1 MMKKIKVKVNGV
13 GGRAMNSNDFRSPEE
28 LLDLLETEVGA
39 SEGFDS
45 QEDFSLTDEFNSPA
59 DLLNMMET
67 DSQDDF
73 SLTDEFTSPADLLN
87 MMETEC
93 DCECEYDC
101 DCECE
106 SCGECGCYGDIE
118 LESISDSIDES
129 IALGADVE
137 DTFKKLA
144 EKLAPSKVKEDYKS
158 FKFETNQG
166 TLEFVHKE
174 DGSYEVIG
182 TINPKGA
189 LEVVMGN
196 TVIKITDGNFTFD
209 MK

>member
-13 GGRAMNSNDFRSPEE
+13 GGRAMNSNEFSSPEE
-28 LLDLLETEVGA
+28 LLDLLETEIGA
-39 SEGFDS
+39 SKEFDS
-45 QEDFSLTDEFNSPA
+45 QEDFSLTDEFDSQDEFSLTDEFNSPA

-67 DSQDDF
+67 
-73 SLTDEFTSPADLLN
+73 
-87 MMETEC
+87 EC
-93 DCECEYDC
+93 DCDCDCESCGEFGCEYDC
-101 DCECE
+101 DCDCE
-106 SCGECGCYGDIE
+106 SCGECGCYGDTE

-158 FKFETNQG
+158 FKFETHQG

-189 LEVVMGN
+189 LEVVMEN
-196 TVIKITDGNFTFD
+196 TVIKIADGNFTFD

>member
-13 GGRAMNSNDFRSPEE
+13 GGRAMNSNDFSSPEE
-28 LLDLLETEVGA
+28 LLDLLETEIGA
-39 SEGFDS
+39 SKEFDS

-59 DLLNMMET
+59 DLLNMMNT
-67 DSQDDF
+67 DCDCDCECEY
-73 SLTDEFTSPADLLN
+73 D
-87 MMETEC
+87 C

-106 SCGECGCYGDIE
+106 SCGECGCYDDTE

-158 FKFETNQG
+158 FKFETNRG

-196 TVIKITDGNFTFD
+196 TIIKIADGNFTFD

>member
-13 GGRAMNSNDFRSPEE
+13 GGRAMNSNDFSSPEE

-39 SEGFDS
+39 SEEFDS

-59 DLLNMMET
+59 DLLNMM
-67 DSQDDF
+67 
-73 SLTDEFTSPADLLN
+73 N
-87 MMETEC
+87 TEC
-93 DCECEYDC
+93 GCGCECEYDC

-106 SCGECGCYGDIE
+106 SCGECGCYGDTE

-144 EKLAPSKVKEDYKS
+144 EKLAPSKAKEDYKS
-158 FKFETNQG
+158 FKFETHQG

-196 TVIKITDGNFTFD
+196 TVIKIADGNFTFD

>member
-13 GGRAMNSNDFRSPEE
+13 GGRAMNSNDFSSPEE

-39 SEGFDS
+39 CEELDS
-45 QEDFSLTDEFNSPA
+45 KDDFSLTDEFNSPA
-59 DLLNMMET
+59 DLLNMMST
-67 DSQDDF
+67 D
-73 SLTDEFTSPADLLN
+73 
-87 MMETEC
+87 C
-93 DCECEYDC
+93 DC

-106 SCGECGCYGDIE
+106 SCGECGCYGDAE
-118 LESISDSIDES
+118 LESISGSIDES

-158 FKFETNQG
+158 FKFETHQG

-174 DGSYEVIG
+174 DGSYEVLG

-196 TVIKITDGNFTFD
+196 TVIKIADGNFTFD

>member
-1 MMKKIKVKVNGV
+1 MM
-13 GGRAMNSNDFRSPEE
+13 
-28 LLDLLETEVGA
+28 ETEVGA
-39 SEGFDS
+39 SEEFGS
-45 QEDFSLTDEFNSPA
+45 PEDFSLPDEFNSPA

-67 DSQDDF
+67 D
-73 SLTDEFTSPADLLN
+73 
-87 MMETEC
+87 C
-93 DCECEYDC
+93 VC

-106 SCGECGCYGDIE
+106 SCGECGCYGDTE
-118 LESISDSIDES
+118 LERISDSIDES

-196 TVIKITDGNFTFD
+196 TVIKIADGNFTFD

>member
-13 GGRAMNSNDFRSPEE
+13 GGRAMNSNEFSSPEE

-39 SEGFDS
+39 SEEFDS

-67 DSQDDF
+67 
-73 SLTDEFTSPADLLN
+73 
-87 MMETEC
+87 EC
-93 DCECEYDC
+93 DCNCETDCDCNCECEYDC

-106 SCGECGCYGDIE
+106 SCGECGCYGDTE

-158 FKFETNQG
+158 FKFETHQG
-166 TLEFVHKE
+166 ALEFVHKE

-196 TVIKITDGNFTFD
+196 TIIKIADGNFTFD